1 MTKRP
6 TNSGSFRP
14 IGATAAEIV
23 SDMKFRHEVKL
34 LHELGPRVLTEYLGE
49 LAAERGIRVIVE
61 RKIER
66 YAALDIDALELAGG
80 DRFPA
85 LPVYLVRP

>member
-1 MTKRP
+1 MNWQDQGMIAPHVIADLR
-6 TNSGSFRP
+6 RQ
-14 IGATAAEIV
+14 
-23 SDMKFRHEVKL
+23 RHVQE
-34 LHELGPRVLTEYLGE
+34 LHRLGPRALYALLVEIG
-49 LAAERGIRVIVE
+49 AERGITTLVE

-66 YAALDIDALELAGG
+66 YAALDVNALELAGG